1 MALGGSTNAWRRTTP
16 LDARYATSGGAL
28 DGGLVPA
35 STAELRVLVPTTFS
49 AGCHRAGLALAQ
61 LARSC
66 RLAVTVVHVTQSGR
80 WNAAVSRALDGVFA
94 DLPGVPVHDRT
105 LLFGDRPADLV
116 SELCVDDA
124 FDLVMAPASA
134 ERGLRGWVHRSFR
147 ARLLARCGVPLWTA
161 GARLPAAAFGARL
174 RSVACL
180 IDLDDE
186 PGPFLA
192 TVAAFARRLAAS
204 VHALALVPAVD
215 DGTLA
220 TVLTSNAPLST
231 ADAER
236 RLGPEVRAHACQSLH
251 VVDGGVEALPRLLA
265 RCGADVLVVGR
276 RPATTALRGRVSR
289 VFDALAC
296 PVVCI
301 APPRPPVPRAMSRA
315 SQPWT
320 PGFAWADPA
329 VERP

>member
-1 MALGGSTNAWRRTTP
+1 MELGGSTNAWRRTTP
-16 LDARYATSGGAL
+16 LDAPSAMSGGVV
-28 DGGLVPA
+28 DGGMAPA
-35 STAELRVLVPTTFS
+35 AAAELRVLVPTTFS
-49 AGCHRAGLALAQ
+49 AGCRRAGLALAQ

-66 RLAVTVVHVTQSGR
+66 RVAVTVVHVTQSGR
-80 WNAAVSRALDGVFA
+80 WNAAVSRALDGAFA

-105 LLFGDRPADLV
+105 LLVGDRPADLV
-116 SELCVDDA
+116 SALCVDDA
-124 FDLVMAPASA
+124 FDLVMAPASG
-134 ERGLRGWVHRSFR
+134 ERGLRGFVHRSFR
-147 ARLLARCGVPLWTA
+147 ARLLAQCGVPLWTA

-174 RSVACL
+174 RRVACL

-192 TVAAFARRLAAS
+192 TVAAFARRLGAS

-251 VVDGGVEALPRLLA
+251 VVDGGVDALPRLLA
-265 RCGADVLVVGR
+265 RCGADLLVVGR

-289 VFDALAC
+289 VFDALTC

-301 APPRPPVPRAMSRA
+301 APPRPPVPRAVSRA
-315 SQPWT
+315 PRRWT
-320 PGFAWADPA
+320 PGFVWAEP
-329 VERP
+329 VIERP